1 MLEFHSN
8 EKAPLCGDSV
18 SNPWGIP
25 HSGWGIV
32 PAVILD
38 DLQIDSMYRQSLR
51 HSKAVSP
58 PFTQGR
64 LKGWSL
70 RCATSPC
77 TGEAWIDGGFP
88 SEGSNQ
94 RSAKKEK
101 APLCGDS
108 VSNPWG
114 IPQSDRGIVPAIILD
129 NLQIGSL
136 CKQSLRR
143 HRYAWSAP
151 PFAGGRL
158 T

>member
-1 MLEFHSN
+1 MCKGGSRTAGGGLSLLSFWMIFKSTV
-8 EKAPLCGDSV
+8 CTD
-18 SNPWGIP
+18 NP
-25 HSGWGIV
+25 S
-32 PAVILD
+32 A
-38 DLQIDSMYRQSLR
+38 
-51 HSKAVSP
+51 AVSP

-77 TGEAWIDGGFP
+77 TGEAWRDGGFP

-114 IPQSDRGIVPAIILD
+114 IPHSGWGIVPAVIL
-129 NLQIGSL
+129 NNVQIGSL

-143 HRYAWSAP
+143 HRCAWSAP

-158 T
+158 SSKCKPNPFYRQ

>member
-1 MLEFHSN
+1 MPP
-8 EKAPLCGDSV
+8 PLAQERLGEMVGS
-18 SNPWGIP
+18 
-25 HSGWGIV
+25 
-32 PAVILD
+32 PA
-38 DLQIDSMYRQSLR
+38 
-51 HSKAVSP
+51 
-58 PFTQGR
+58 
-64 LKGWSL
+64 KGV
-70 RCATSPC
+70 TS
-77 TGEAWIDGGFP
+77 EAH
-88 SEGSNQ
+88 
-94 RSAKKEK
+94 KKEK